1 MRKGFAALA
10 VVGVAAVVALYAV
23 TQTAQPTNL
32 YTSLTA
38 DDMEF
43 IRYVAKFGKSYG
55 TKEEFAF
62 RSEIFKKNLARIAE
76 ENSKNENTF
85 TVGINKFA
93 DWTPTEFKRV
103 LSAKPKSS
111 GQVAKSLLNQSVSI
125 PSSIDWRTNGAVNA
139 VKDQGQCGSCWAF
152 SAVAA
157 MEGRWKIKSGN
168 LLNLSEQQLVDCSG
182 SYGNEG
188 CNGVWMY
195 QAFEYAKDFFMEQSA
210 DYPYKAIDQS
220 CNYQASKATPVKTT
234 GAGFIDVIQ
243 NNANELK
250 TAIAAGPTSVAIE
263 ADTFV
268 FQFYTSGILNSKSCG
283 TNLDHG
289 VAAVGYGVDTSK
301 GEYYIVRNSW
311 GASWGNKGYVNI
323 AIVDGQGICGI
334 QMQPSYPTF

>member
-1 MRKGFAALA
+1 
-10 VVGVAAVVALYAV
+10 
-23 TQTAQPTNL
+23 
-32 YTSLTA
+32 
-38 DDMEF
+38 MEF
-43 IRYVAKFGKSYG
+43 VRYVARFGKSYG
-55 TKEEFAF
+55 TKEEFAL
-62 RSEIFKKNLARIAE
+62 RADIFKSNLARIAE
-76 ENSKNENTF
+76 ENSNPENTF

-93 DWTPTEFKRV
+93 DWTPAEFKRI
-103 LSAKPKSS
+103 LSAKPKMTT
-111 GQVAKSLLNQSVSI
+111 QAARSLGNVSI
-125 PSSIDWRTNGAVNA
+125 PSSIDWRTEGAVNA

-188 CNGVWMY
+188 CNGGWMD
-195 QAFEYAKDFFMEQSA
+195 QAFEYAKDFNMMAQA

-220 CNYQASKATPVKTT
+220 CQYSAAKATPVKTT

-250 TAIAAGPTSVAIE
+250 TAIAAGPVSVAIE

-268 FQFYTSGILNSKSCG
+268 FQFYTSGILNSSKCG
-283 TNLDHG
+283 TSLDHG
-289 VAAVGYGVDTSK
+289 VGAVGYGVDSTK

-311 GASWGNKGYVNI
+311 GASWGNKGYVLI
-323 AIVDGQGICGI
+323 AIVDGPGICGI

>member
-10 VVGVAAVVALYAV
+10 VVGVAACVALYAF
-23 TQTAQPTNL
+23 TQTAQSTNL
-32 YTSLTA
+32 YTDISGA
-38 DDMEF
+38 DMEF

-55 TKEEFAF
+55 TKEEFAL
-62 RSEIFKKNLARIAE
+62 RADIFKKNYARILE
-76 ENSKNENTF
+76 ENQNKENTF
-85 TVGINKFA
+85 TVELNKFA
-93 DWTPTEFKRV
+93 DWTPAEFKRI
-103 LSAKPKSS
+103 LSLKPRERNAAAKASS
-111 GQVAKSLLNQSVSI
+111 NVSI
-125 PSSIDWRTNGAVNA
+125 PASIDWRTEGAVNA

-188 CNGVWMY
+188 CNGGWMD
-195 QAFEYAKDFFMEQSA
+195 QGFEYAKDFFMMVQA

-220 CNYQASKATPVKTT
+220 CAYNAAKATQVKTVGT
-234 GAGFIDVIQ
+234 GFTDVIQ

-250 TAIAAGPTSVAIE
+250 VAIAAGPVSVAIE

-268 FQFYTSGILNSKSCG
+268 FQFYSGGILNSKNCG
-283 TNLDHG
+283 TDLDHG
-289 VAAVGYGVDTSK
+289 VTAVGYGVDATK

-311 GASWGNKGYVNI
+311 GASWGSKGYINI
-323 AIVDGQGICGI
+323 AIVDGPGICGI
-334 QMQPSYPTF
+334 QMQPSFPNF